1 MESIPDT
8 EDRHGLHTGLKRRHV
23 TMIALGG
30 VIGAGLFV
38 GSGAV
43 INQTGPAAVL
53 SYLLAGVLVVLV
65 MRMLGEM
72 AVANPSTGSFSD
84 YARMSLGNWAGFSVG
99 WLYWW
104 FWVIVLAVEAVA
116 GAEILQRWIDVPIWA
131 SSLVLMILLTLTNLV
146 SVKAYG
152 EFEFWFASI
161 KVAAIIAFIC
171 LALAYI
177 FGLTG
182 GDGGVSQLTA
192 EGGFAPEGFGMVLTG
207 VVIVIFAFV
216 GAEIATI
223 AAAESDEPRRAV
235 TKATNSVIG
244 RVLVFYVLSVFL
256 IVAIQPWNSTKLG
269 ESPFVA
275 VLETIG
281 ISGAADVMNA
291 VVLTAVLSCLN
302 SGLYV
307 ASRMMF
313 TLAHRGDAPKW
324 TVQLNSRGVPAR
336 AILLAT
342 SVGYVSVIAAAI
354 WPESVFLW
362 LVNSSGAV
370 ALFVYLMI
378 AISELRMRAQL
389 EREDPERLQVR
400 MWGYPWLTYL
410 VIVAIVVVIGSM
422 AFVDDVRSQLWWSL
436 GSLVVVLGA
445 YALRS
450 RSTSGRRG
458 RSESEAVARPARPP
472 SGRAREPEPAAR
484 RP

>member
-1 MESIPDT
+1 M
-8 EDRHGLHTGLKRRHV
+8 EDRHGLQSGLKRRHV

-53 SYLLAGVLVVLV
+53 SYLAAGLLVVLV

-72 AVANPSTGSFSD
+72 AVANPSTGSFAD
-84 YARMSLGNWAGFSVG
+84 YSRMSLGNWAGFTAG

-104 FWVIVLAVEAVA
+104 FWVIVLAIEAVA
-116 GAEILQRWIDVPIWA
+116 GAEILQRWFDIPIWIT
-131 SSLVLMILLTLTNLV
+131 SLVLMLLLTATNLA
-146 SVKAYG
+146 SVRAYG

-171 LALAYI
+171 LGVAYVL
-177 FGLTG
+177 GLTG
-182 GDGGVSQLTA
+182 GEGGVSQLTA
-192 EGGFAPEGFGMVLTG
+192 EGGFAPEGLGMVLTG

-223 AAAESDEPRRAV
+223 AAAESDEPKEAV

-256 IVAIQPWNSTKLG
+256 IVCIVPWNSTELG

-275 VLETIG
+275 ALDIIG
-281 ISGAADVMNA
+281 IAGAADIMNA

-313 TLAHRGDAPKW
+313 ALAHRGDAPQW
-324 TVQLNSRGVPAR
+324 TIRLNSRGVPAR

-342 SVGYVSVIAAAI
+342 SVGYVSVIAAAL
-354 WPESVFLW
+354 WPETIFLW

-370 ALFVYLMI
+370 ALFVYLLI
-378 AISELRMRAQL
+378 AVSELRMRARL
-389 EREDPERLQVR
+389 EREDPERLEVR

-410 VIVAIVVVIGSM
+410 VIAAIVVVIGSM

-436 GSLVVVLGA
+436 GSLAVVLGA
-445 YALRS
+445 YALR
-450 RSTSGRRG
+450 
-458 RSESEAVARPARPP
+458 ARFGGDHAPRE
-472 SGRAREPEPAAR
+472 REPRFTREDEPAVTGR
-484 RP
+484 T

>member
-1 MESIPDT
+1 MAEQGHD
-8 EDRHGLHTGLKRRHV
+8 DRHGLQTGLRRRHI

-53 SYLLAGVLVVLV
+53 SYLAAGFLVVLV

-72 AVANPSTGSFSD
+72 AVANPSTGSFAD
-84 YARMSLGNWAGFSVG
+84 YARLSLGNWGGFTAG

-104 FWVIVLAVEAVA
+104 FWVIVLAIEAVA
-116 GAEILQRWIDVPIWA
+116 GAEIIQRWFDIPIWVT
-131 SSLVLMILLTLTNLV
+131 SLVLMVLLTLTNLA
-146 SVKAYG
+146 SVRSYG

-171 LALAYI
+171 LALAYAL
-177 FGLTG
+177 GLTG
-182 GDGGVSQLTA
+182 GEGGFGELTA
-192 EGGFAPEGFGMVLTG
+192 EGGFAPEGIGMVLTG

-223 AAAESDEPRRAV
+223 AAAESDEPKRAV

-256 IVAIQPWNSTKLG
+256 IVSIVPWNSTKLG

-275 VLETIG
+275 ALDIIG
-281 ISGAADVMNA
+281 IAGAADLMNA
-291 VVLTAVLSCLN
+291 IVLTAVLSCLN

-307 ASRMMF
+307 ASRMLF
-313 TLAHRGDAPKW
+313 ALAHRGDAPQW

-336 AILLAT
+336 SILLAT

-354 WPESVFLW
+354 WPETIFLW

-370 ALFVYLMI
+370 ALFVYLLI
-378 AISELRMRAQL
+378 AISELRMRARL
-389 EREDPERLQVR
+389 EREDPERLEVR

-410 VIVAIVVVIGSM
+410 VIAAIAVVIGSM
-422 AFVDDVRSQLWWSL
+422 AFVDETREQLWWSL
-436 GSLVVVLGA
+436 GSLAVVLIA
-445 YALRS
+445 YAIRA
-450 RSTSGRRG
+450 R
-458 RSESEAVARPARPP
+458 VAPERRPP
-472 SGRAREPEPAAR
+472 TGRFTDRERPAAR
-484 RP
+484 TSTAAG